1 MCGITGVAW
10 TGDAE
15 PAALDVI
22 WRMTNVLA
30 HRGPDDSAVYHSGAR
45 RRFSPHEAPP
55 DGFIASRKAGAALG
69 FRRLAII
76 DLVTGQQPLANEDDT
91 VWIAFNGEIYN
102 YCELRPDLEKRGH
115 RFRTHSD
122 TETIV
127 HLYEE
132 YGPKCVE
139 RLRGM
144 FALAIWDERRQ
155 RLFLARDRLGKK
167 PLFYRLDG
175 GRLLFGSELKALLQ
189 FPGVPREV
197 DPAALDAYLTYQYVP
212 HPECILRGYHKLP
225 PAHTAVFENGRLQ
238 VERYWTPPFAESSGS
253 GGGNGHSNHRARSY
267 DDWKN
272 ELRSTLTEAVSLRLR
287 SDVPL
292 GAFLSGG
299 IDSTIIS
306 GLMQQLSAQPIH
318 TFSIG
323 FPVKRFDET
332 SYAREAAAFLRTR
345 HHEQIVE
352 PHALSILPKLIWH
365 YDEPFADSSAIPT
378 MYLSEMTRR
387 EVTVALSGD
396 GGDELFC
403 GYDRYRAVRIA
414 ERTDRLPGWAKRLLS
429 ASLWQKLPSSVEQ
442 KSFRR
447 RLKRLLAELSKPPE
461 RRYLR
466 WINIFDEGRRHALYT
481 EDFAAR
487 LGGVNSADFL
497 LDAYGQCPGR
507 DFITRTT
514 CADVLT
520 YLPCDILTKVDI
532 ASMAYGLEARC
543 PFLDTQVAELAAR
556 MPIELK
562 QTSAGGKRILIET
575 FRDLLPPSI
584 QNRSKMGFGVPL
596 DHWFR
601 NELRPLLFDTLLD
614 SRSLSRGYF
623 RTDSVSRLIEEHD
636 ARRWDHSYRLWA
648 LLCFELWQRTY
659 LDSPAAPAAPIA
671 DIVNVHAAAPKPP
684 ASGQRELAGA

>member
-15 PAALDVI
+15 PAALDVV

-30 HRGPDDSAVYHSGAR
+30 HRGPDDSAVYHSGAG

-55 DGFIASRKAGAALG
+55 DGLIASRKPGAALG

-167 PLFYRLDG
+167 PLFYRLESN
-175 GRLLFGSELKALLQ
+175 RLLFGSELKALLQ
-189 FPGVPREV
+189 VPGAPREV

-212 HPECILRGYHKLP
+212 HPECILTGYHKLP
-225 PAHTAVFENGRLQ
+225 PGHSAVYENGRLQ
-238 VERYWTPPFAESSGS
+238 VERYWTPPFAESAGS
-253 GGGNGHSNHRARSY
+253 GAGNGHSIHRSRSY
-267 DDWKN
+267 DDWKQ
-272 ELRSTLTEAVSLRLR
+272 ELRSTLTEAVRLRLR

-414 ERTDRLPGWAKRLLS
+414 DRTDRLPGWAKRLLS

-466 WINIFDEGRRHALYT
+466 WINIFDDGRRHALYT
-481 EDFAAR
+481 PEFAAR
-487 LGGVNSADFL
+487 LGPVDSADFL

-543 PFLDTQVAELAAR
+543 PFLDTEVAELAAR

-562 QTSAGGKRILIET
+562 QSSAGGKRILIDT

-584 QNRSKMGFGVPL
+584 QHRSKMGFGVPL

-601 NELRPLLFDTLLD
+601 NDLRPLLFDTLLD

-623 RTDSVSRLIEEHD
+623 RPDSVSRLIEEHD

-659 LDSPAAPAAPIA
+659 LDSVSPPAAPVA
-671 DIVNVHAAAPKPP
+671 DITEVHAAA
-684 ASGQRELAGA
+684 

>member
-1 MCGITGVAW
+1 MCGITGVGW
-10 TGDAE
+10 TSNAE
-15 PAALDVI
+15 PPALDVV
-22 WRMTNVLA
+22 WRMTDVIA
-30 HRGPDDSAVYHSGAR
+30 HRGPDDSAVYHSAAG
-45 RRFSPHEAPP
+45 RRFSRNERWPNN
-55 DGFIASRKAGAALG
+55 FTASGKPGAALG

-76 DLVTGQQPLANEDDT
+76 DLVTGQQPLANEDET

-102 YCELRPDLEKRGH
+102 YCELRPDLEARGH

-132 YGPKCVE
+132 YGPNCVD

-167 PLFYRLDG
+167 PLFYRLDRD
-175 GRLLFGSELKALLQ
+175 RLLFGSELKSLLQ
-189 FPGVPREV
+189 YPAAPREV

-212 HPECILRGYHKLP
+212 HPACILKGYNKLP
-225 PAHTAVFENGRLQ
+225 PAHWAIYEKGRLQ
-238 VERYWTPPFAESSGS
+238 VERYWMPPYDTTADTAANSSN
-253 GGGNGHSNHRARSY
+253 GNGHSHRVPGSY
-267 DDWKN
+267 EGWKK
-272 ELRSTLTEAVSLRLR
+272 ELRSTLTEAVRLRLR

-306 GLMQQLSAQPIH
+306 GLMQQEAGQPIH

-323 FPVKRFDET
+323 FPVKKFDET
-332 SYAREAAAFLRTR
+332 SYAREAAAFLGTR

-403 GYDRYRAVRIA
+403 GYERYRAVRIA
-414 ERTDRLPGWAKRLLS
+414 ERTDRLPGWVKKFLS
-429 ASLWQKLPSSVEQ
+429 ASLWQRFPSSVEQ

-447 RLKRLLAELSKPPE
+447 RVKRLLAELSKPPE

-466 WINIFDEGRRHALYT
+466 WINIFDEGRRRALYT
-481 EDFAAR
+481 DEFAAR
-487 LGGVNSADFL
+487 LGSVDSADFL
-497 LDAYGQCPGR
+497 LDAYRTCPGR

-543 PFLDTQVAELAAR
+543 PFLDTEVAELGAR

-562 QTSAGGKRILIET
+562 QTSAGGKRILIDT

-584 QNRSKMGFGVPL
+584 QTRAKMGFGVPL
-596 DHWFR
+596 DSWFR
-601 NELRPLLFDTLLD
+601 GELRALLYDTLLD

-623 RTDSVSRLIEEHD
+623 KPESVHRLVEEHD

-648 LLCFELWQRTY
+648 LLVFELWQRTWI
-659 LDSPAAPAAPIA
+659 DSPSPPQAPIA
-671 DIVNVHAAAPKPP
+671 DIVNVRAAI
-684 ASGQRELAGA
+684 S

>member
-10 TGDAE
+10 TGAAE
-15 PAALDVI
+15 PAALDVV

-30 HRGPDDSAVYHSGAR
+30 HRGPDDCAVYHSGAGR
-45 RRFSPHEAPP
+45 SFSRHDSAPEGLTATSKP
-55 DGFIASRKAGAALG
+55 GAALG

-76 DLVTGQQPLANEDDT
+76 DLVTGQQPLANEDQT
-91 VWIAFNGEIYN
+91 VWISFNGEIYN

-132 YGPKCVE
+132 YGPNCVE

-167 PLFYRLDG
+167 PLFYRLDRE
-175 GRLLFGSELKALLQ
+175 RLLFGSELKALLQ
-189 FPGVPREV
+189 FPGVPRDI

-212 HPECILRGYHKLP
+212 HPECILRGYQKLP
-225 PAHTAVFENGRLQ
+225 PVHWAVYENGRLQ
-238 VERYWTPPFAESSGS
+238 VERYWTPPLKSARASSN
-253 GGGNGHSNHRARSY
+253 GNGDRIYRKKPYES
-267 DDWKN
+267 WKQ
-272 ELRSTLTEAVSLRLR
+272 ELRATLTEAVRLRLR

-306 GLMQQLSAQPIH
+306 GLMQQLSEQPIH

-332 SYAREAAAFLRTR
+332 SYAREAAAFLGTR

-414 ERTDRLPGWAKRLLS
+414 ERTDRLPAWMKRFLS
-429 ASLWQKLPSSVEQ
+429 APLWQRFPSSVEQ

-447 RLKRLLAELSKPPE
+447 RVKRLLAELSKSPE

-466 WINIFDEGRRHALYT
+466 WISIFDEGRRRALYT
-481 EDFAAR
+481 DEFAAR
-487 LGGVNSADFL
+487 LGAVDSADFL
-497 LDAYGQCPGR
+497 LDAYGECPDR

-556 MPIELK
+556 MPIEFK
-562 QTSAGGKRILIET
+562 QTSAGGKRILIDT

-601 NELRPLLFDTLLD
+601 GELRPLLYDTLLD
-614 SRSLSRGYF
+614 SRSLSRGF
-623 RTDSVSRLIEEHD
+623 FKPESVRRLVEEHD
-636 ARRWDHSYRLWA
+636 QRRWDHSYRLWA

-659 LDSPAAPAAPIA
+659 IDSAVPPVSPVA
-671 DIVNVHAAAPKPP
+671 DIVNVHASAA
-684 ASGQRELAGA
+684 

>member
-1 MCGITGVAW
+1 MCGITGIGW
-10 TGDAE
+10 TSDAE
-15 PAALDVI
+15 APALDVV
-22 WRMTNVLA
+22 WRMTDVIA
-30 HRGPDDSAVYHSGAR
+30 HRGPDDCAVYHSAAGR
-45 RRFSPHEAPP
+45 VFSRQDPP
-55 DGFIASRKAGAALG
+55 PNGLTDSRKAGAALG

-76 DLVTGQQPLANEDDT
+76 DLVTGQQPLANEDET

-102 YCELRPDLEKRGH
+102 YRELRPDLQARGH
-115 RFRTHSD
+115 RFRTNSD

-132 YGPKCVE
+132 YGPNCVE

-167 PLFYRLDG
+167 PLFYRLDRE
-175 GRLLFGSELKALLQ
+175 RLLFGSELKTLLQ
-189 FPGVPREV
+189 YPGAPREV

-212 HPECILRGYHKLP
+212 HPECILKGYNKLP
-225 PAHTAVFENGRLQ
+225 PAHWAIYEKGRLQ
-238 VERYWTPPFAESSGS
+238 VERYWVPPYEPTADSTASSS
-253 GGGNGHSNHRARSY
+253 NGNGHSHTVPASHEE
-267 DDWKN
+267 WKKA
-272 ELRSTLTEAVSLRLR
+272 LRSTLTEAVRLRLR

-306 GLMQQLSAQPIH
+306 GLMQQEAGQPIH

-323 FPVKRFDET
+323 FPVKKFDET
-332 SYAREAAAFLRTR
+332 SYAREAAAFLGTR

-414 ERTDRLPGWAKRLLS
+414 ERTDRLPGWVKKFLS
-429 ASLWQKLPSSVEQ
+429 ASLWQRFPSSVEQ

-447 RLKRLLAELSKPPE
+447 RVKRLLAELSKPPE

-481 EDFAAR
+481 DEFAAR
-487 LGGVNSADFL
+487 LGSVDSADFL
-497 LDAYGQCPGR
+497 LDAYRMCPSR

-532 ASMAYGLEARC
+532 SSMAYGLEARC
-543 PFLDTQVAELAAR
+543 PFLDTEVAELAAR

-562 QTSAGGKRILIET
+562 QTSAGGKRILIDT

-584 QNRSKMGFGVPL
+584 QTRPKMGFGVPL
-596 DHWFR
+596 DSWFR
-601 NELRPLLFDTLLD
+601 GELRPLLHDTLLD

-623 RTDSVSRLIEEHD
+623 KPESVRRLVEEHD
-636 ARRWDHSYRLWA
+636 SRRWDHSYRLWA
-648 LLCFELWQRTY
+648 LLCFELWQRTW
-659 LDSPAAPAAPIA
+659 LDSVVPPAAPVA
-671 DIVNVHAAAPKPP
+671 DIVNARSVVA
-684 ASGQRELAGA
+684 QRT

>member
-10 TGDAE
+10 TADAE
-15 PAALDVI
+15 PAALDVV

-30 HRGPDDSAVYHSGAR
+30 HRGPDDSAVYHSGAG
-45 RRFSPHEAPP
+45 RRFSSHEAPP
-55 DGFIASRKAGAALG
+55 DGLIAARKPGAALG

-144 FALAIWDERRQ
+144 FALAIWDGRRQ

-167 PLFYRLDG
+167 PLFYRLERD
-175 GRLLFGSELKALLQ
+175 RLLFGSELKALLQ
-189 FPGVPREV
+189 FPGAPREV

-225 PAHTAVFENGRLQ
+225 PGHSAVYEKGRLQ
-238 VERYWTPPFAESSGS
+238 VERYWTPPFAELTGS
-253 GGGNGHSNHRARSY
+253 GAGNGHSNHRGRSY
-267 DDWKN
+267 DDWKQ
-272 ELRSTLTEAVSLRLR
+272 ELRSTLTEAVRLRLR

-414 ERTDRLPGWAKRLLS
+414 ERTDRLPRWAKRLLS

-466 WINIFDEGRRHALYT
+466 WINIFDDGRRHALYT
-481 EDFAAR
+481 EEFAAR
-487 LGGVNSADFL
+487 LGAVDSADFL
-497 LDAYGQCPGR
+497 LDAYRQCPDR

-543 PFLDTQVAELAAR
+543 PFLDTEVAELAAR

-562 QTSAGGKRILIET
+562 QSSAGGKRILIDT

-623 RTDSVSRLIEEHD
+623 RPDSVCRLIEEHD

-659 LDSPAAPAAPIA
+659 LDSPVAPAAPIA
-671 DIVNVHAAAPKPP
+671 DVVKVRAAAAPGERP
-684 ASGQRELAGA
+684 A

>member
-10 TGDAE
+10 TAEAE
-15 PAALDVI
+15 PAAADVV
-22 WRMTNVLA
+22 WRMTDVLS
-30 HRGPDDSAVYHSGAR
+30 HRGPDAAAVYHSAVGRRLERNEPLSERGA
-45 RRFSPHEAPP
+45 
-55 DGFIASRKAGAALG
+55 GKAGAALG

-76 DLVTGQQPLANEDDT
+76 DLVTGLQPLANEDET
-91 VWIAFNGEIYN
+91 VWISFNGEIYN
-102 YCELRPDLEKRGH
+102 YQELRPDLEAKGH
-115 RFRTHSD
+115 RFRTNGD

-144 FALAIWDERRQ
+144 FALAIWDARRQ

-167 PLFYRLDG
+167 PLFYRHDA

-212 HPECILRGYHKLP
+212 HPECILRGYQKLP
-225 PAHTAVFENGRLQ
+225 PGHWAIYEKGRLQ
-238 VERYWTPPFAESSGS
+238 VERYWMPPYAAPASAN
-253 GGGNGHSNHRARSY
+253 GNGHGQHRSY
-267 DDWKN
+267 EQWQD
-272 ELRSTLTEAVSLRLR
+272 ELRTTLTEAVRLRLR

-306 GLMQQLSAQPIH
+306 GLMQRLSSTPIH

-323 FPVKRFDET
+323 FPVKKFDET
-332 SYAREAAAFLRTR
+332 SYAREAAAFLGTQ

-414 ERTDRLPGWAKRLLS
+414 ERTDRLPGWVKRFLS
-429 ASLWQKLPSSVEQ
+429 APLWQRFPASVEQ

-447 RLKRLLAELSKPPE
+447 RVKRLLAELSKPPE

-466 WINIFDEGRRHALYT
+466 WINIFDDGRRRSLYRD
-481 EDFAAR
+481 EFAAR
-487 LGGVNSADFL
+487 LGNVDSADFL
-497 LDAYGQCPGR
+497 LDAYRACPDR
-507 DFITRTT
+507 DFITRTM

-520 YLPCDILTKVDI
+520 YLPCDILTKVDV
-532 ASMAYGLEARC
+532 ASMAFGLEARC
-543 PFLDTQVAELAAR
+543 PFLDTEVAELAAR

-562 QTSAGGKRILIET
+562 QTAAGGKRILIDT

-584 QNRSKMGFGVPL
+584 QSRSKMGFGVPL
-596 DHWFR
+596 DSWFR
-601 NELRPLLFDTLLD
+601 GELRPLLHDTLLD

-623 RTDSVSRLIEEHD
+623 KPESIRRLVEEHD
-636 ARRWDHSYRLWA
+636 TRRWDHSYRLWA
-648 LLCFELWQRTY
+648 LLVFELWQRTW
-659 LDSPAAPAAPIA
+659 LDSANPPAAPVA
-671 DIVNVHAAAPKPP
+671 DIVKVAAATT
-684 ASGQRELAGA
+684 

>member
-1 MCGITGVAW
+1 MCGIAGLAW
-10 TGDAE
+10 TADAE
-15 PAALDVI
+15 PAALEVA
-22 WRMTNVLA
+22 WRMTDVLA
-30 HRGPDDSAVYHSGAR
+30 HRGPDDSAVYHSSIGRRLAR
-45 RRFSPHEAPP
+45 HES
-55 DGFIASRKAGAALG
+55 ASFASSNATGPGAALG

-76 DLVTGQQPLANEDDT
+76 DLVTGQQPLANEDDS
-91 VWIAFNGEIYN
+91 VWISFNGEIYN
-102 YCELRPDLEKRGH
+102 YQELRPDLEARGH
-115 RFRTHSD
+115 KFRTHGD

-132 YGPKCVE
+132 YGPNCVD

-144 FALAIWDERRQ
+144 FALAIWDGRRR

-167 PLFYRLDG
+167 PLFYRLERD
-175 GRLLFGSELKALLQ
+175 RLFFGSELKALLQ
-189 FPGVPREV
+189 VPGVPREV

-212 HPECILRGYHKLP
+212 HPECILQGYRKLP
-225 PAHTAVFENGRLQ
+225 PGHWAIYENGQLQ
-238 VERYWTPPFAESSGS
+238 VEQYWSPPYSDTSPQAGAQNGNGSGS
-253 GGGNGHSNHRARSY
+253 GTNGHSPTSGWSADR
-267 DDWKN
+267 WKS
-272 ELRSTLTEAVSLRLR
+272 ELRSTLTEAVRLRLR

-306 GLMQQLSAQPIH
+306 GLMQQLSSQPIH

-323 FPVKRFDET
+323 FPVKKFDET
-332 SYAREAAAFLRTR
+332 SYARGAAKFLGTR
-345 HHEQIVE
+345 HHEQVIE

-414 ERTDRLPGWAKRLLS
+414 ERTDRLPGWAKRFLS
-429 ASLWQKLPSSVEQ
+429 ASIWQRFPSSVEQ

-447 RLKRLLAELSKPPE
+447 RAKRLLAELSKPPE

-466 WINIFDEGRRHALYT
+466 WINIFDEGRRRDLYT
-481 EDFAAR
+481 DEFAAR
-487 LGGVNSADFL
+487 LGTADSADFL
-497 LDAYGQCPGR
+497 LDAYRQCPDR

-532 ASMAYGLEARC
+532 ASMAFSLECRC
-543 PFLDTQVAELAAR
+543 PFLDTQVAELASR

-562 QTSAGGKRILIET
+562 QTPAGGKRILIET

-584 QNRSKMGFGVPL
+584 QTRPKMGFGVPL

-601 NELRPLLFDTLLD
+601 GELRPLLHDTLLD

-623 RTDSVSRLIEEHD
+623 KPESIRRLVAEHD
-636 ARRWDHSYRLWA
+636 ERRWDHSYRLWA
-648 LLCFELWQRTY
+648 LLCFELWQRTW
-659 LDSPAAPAAPIA
+659 LDQSVPPTRPVD
-671 DIVNVHAAAPKPP
+671 DIVNVSTA
-684 ASGQRELAGA
+684 RV